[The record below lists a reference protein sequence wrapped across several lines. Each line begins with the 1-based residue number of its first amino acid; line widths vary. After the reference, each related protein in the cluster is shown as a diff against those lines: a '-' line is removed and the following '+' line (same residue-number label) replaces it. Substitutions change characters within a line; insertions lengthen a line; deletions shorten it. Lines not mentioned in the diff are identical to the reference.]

1 MLLEK
6 VNGIQWEAFRGVPLK
21 GIMGSWSLMTFWSS
35 CLVQGEQ
42 LCSQIIYAVSESQG
56 TMAWTSQSPDP
67 KRPFF
72 LCELAIQGTHYSNIK
87 LTDSENVIFKDWWFW
102 TIMSP
107 TPYQPY
113 WSKQHFLEHHRV
125 LPWFHLISTTLLC
138 TQELL
143 GEISE
148 KRISSI
154 GRDEL
159 F

>member
-6 VNGIQWEAFRGVPLK
+6 AKGIQWEAFGGVPSK
-21 GIMGSWSLMTFWSS
+21 GIMGIWSLMSFWSS
-35 CLVQGEQ
+35 CLTQVEQ
-42 LCSQIIYAVSESQG
+42 LRSQIICAVSESQR

-72 LCELAIQGTHYSNIK
+72 LYELVIQGTHYSNIK
-87 LTDSENVIFKDWWFW
+87 LTNFENVMFKDWWFW

-107 TPYQPY
+107 TPYHPD

-125 LPWFHLISTTLLC
+125 LSWFHLIGTTLLC
-138 TQELL
+138 TRNYWV
-143 GEISE
+143 
-148 KRISSI
+148 K
-154 GRDEL
+154 

>member
-21 GIMGSWSLMTFWSS
+21 GIMGSWSLMSFWSS

-42 LCSQIIYAVSESQG
+42 LCSQIIYAVSESQR

-102 TIMSP
+102 TFMSP

>member
-6 VNGIQWEAFRGVPLK
+6 VKVIQWEAFGGVPSK
-21 GIMGSWSLMTFWSS
+21 RIMGSWLLTSFWSS
-35 CLVQGEQ
+35 CLTQGEQ
-42 LCSQIIYAVSESQG
+42 LCSQIIFAVSESQG
-56 TMAWTSQSPDP
+56 TLAWTSLSPDH
-67 KRPFF
+67 KRPSF
-72 LCELAIQGTHYSNIK
+72 LYELVSQGTHCSNIK

-102 TIMSP
+102 TIMSF

-125 LPWFHLISTTLLC
+125 LSWFHLIRTTLLC

-148 KRISSI
+148 KRISLV